1 MKTKRFLGLTLLLM
15 ISGSLTTSCGE
26 QISEPLPEPS
36 DENSEYIEQNPDVLT
51 GSDGRIVSQSPLTV
65 SGVDPE
71 TTEIFRI
78 RYLSDGLEVVGFVI
92 KPNDD
97 RSDHPVI
104 IYNRGGNREFG
115 KISYDDLSYL
125 ADLASANFVILASQ
139 YRGNDGG
146 EGREE
151 FGGDDVHDVLNLV
164 PLAKSLSFT
173 DSNNMVMLGFS
184 RGGMMTYLALKA
196 GADIRAAAVVGGITD
211 LFQMY
216 EERGD
221 DMKQVLIDLIGGDPT
236 AKESEYRSRSA
247 YYWPERI
254 TLPVLILHGAD
265 DWRVNPTQA
274 EKLADK
280 LSEHGSTYELVVF
293 PGGDHSL
300 DTHAHERD
308 REILQWFSNHL
319 SPASSRF

>member
-1 MKTKRFLGLTLLLM
+1 MKTRRLLGLTLFLTV
-15 ISGSLTTSCGE
+15 SGALATSCGE
-26 QISEPLPEPS
+26 QISDPLTGPS
-36 DENSEYIEQNPDVLT
+36 SQNRDSIEQNLDALT

-65 SGVDPE
+65 NGVDPE
-71 TTEIFRI
+71 ATQIFRI

-97 RSDHPVI
+97 RSDHAVI

-115 KISYDDLSYL
+115 KITYDNLSYL
-125 ADLASANFVILASQ
+125 ANLASENFVVLASQ

-146 EGREE
+146 EGQEE
-151 FGGDDVHDVLNLV
+151 FGGADVHDVLNLV

-173 DSNNMVMLGFS
+173 DPNKMVMLGFS

-216 EERGD
+216 AERGD

-247 YYWPERI
+247 YYWPEMI

-280 LSEHGSTYELVVF
+280 LSDHGLTYELVVY

-300 DTHAHERD
+300 NTHSEERD
-308 REILQWFSNHL
+308 QRIIQWFSDHL
-319 SPASSRF
+319 STTTH

>member
-15 ISGSLTTSCGE
+15 ISGSLITSCDK
-26 QISEPLPEPS
+26 QISEPLSEPS
-36 DENSEYIEQNPDVLT
+36 GDNTEYIEQNLDVLT
-51 GSDGRIVSQSPLTV
+51 GSDGRIVSQSPMTV
-65 SGVDPE
+65 NGVDPE
-71 TTEIFRI
+71 TIEIFRI

-92 KPNDD
+92 KPSDD
-97 RSDHPVI
+97 RSDYPVI

-115 KISYDDLSYL
+115 KITYDDLSYL
-125 ADLASANFVILASQ
+125 ARLASTNFVILASQ

-151 FGGDDVHDVLNLV
+151 FGGNDVHDVLNLV

-173 DSNNMVMLGFS
+173 DSNNIVMLGFS

-211 LFQMY
+211 LFQLY

-236 AKESEYRSRSA
+236 VKESEYRSRSA

-274 EKLADK
+274 EKLAAK
-280 LSEHGSTYELVVF
+280 LSEQGSPYQLVVY
-293 PGGDHSL
+293 PSGDHSL
-300 DTHAHERD
+300 STHSGERD
-308 REILQWFSNHL
+308 QEILQWFSNHL
-319 SPASSRF
+319 SPASGKF